1 MKISGAIYP
10 NFKPKDKE
18 SVEYKSLDS
27 IEKSTISESDEAIRV
42 EFEDLVYLFVVSA
55 VENLR
60 FTRLKKKFESLR
72 DKIVTYTHGESV
84 EKLFRLSCGLDIEP
98 VGSDRWY
105 RQLDSEMSSAR
116 EADRIGPIFSKL
128 HRDLTRVVK
137 RAIGSTG
144 IRDGAVDSISASADL
159 ANKIFGEL
167 DETNIVIHA
176 SPSFRN
182 RVREVFEKRGV
193 LSMNSVS
200 KLSLKELYNKGID
213 ILVIGDGKAG
223 SVDLGGDNI
232 VNELSTRDSPFL
244 ILDFGERPVSIPS
257 QNEISTLY
265 YTHSDS
271 YEEVISRNIR
281 MRKESVK
288 EVEELI
294 EPELKKF
301 IKWTE
306 SDKWD
311 VSKSI
316 VARSRLMQEVFEL
329 IDKVAPTNATVL
341 ITGETGTGKELVA
354 KAIHRS
360 SPRGG
365 EPFIVVNCGAIPE
378 NLLESTLFGY
388 LKGSFTGAV
397 DDRKGMFQAADG
409 GVIFLD
415 EIGELPLALQVKLLR
430 ALQDNEIQPVG
441 SEKGVIVDVRVI
453 AATNK
458 NLFEAVNNGEFRQD
472 LYYRLNVV
480 EIRVPPLRERP
491 EDILVLT
498 EHFLREQVIKNKIS
512 PLSISGE
519 ATEALRQYDWPGNVR
534 ELQNA
539 VERLAVLSSTNH
551 ITMKELPLRILQ
563 SKSDDKTVS
572 NKSSLTLEEVEE
584 RHIRGELKKYS
595 YNYSAVADLLGIGR
609 TTLWRKM
616 KKYGIKE
623 ESRSGSDEISY

>member
-1 MKISGAIYP
+1 MKISGAVYP
-10 NFKPKDKE
+10 NLKRKDEE

-27 IEKSTISESDEAIRV
+27 IEKSTLSESDEAIRV

-55 VENLR
+55 VENVR
-60 FTRLKKKFESLR
+60 FTQLKKEFESLS
-72 DKIVTYTHGESV
+72 DKIVTYTHDESV

-116 EADRIGPIFSKL
+116 EADHIGPIFSKL

-176 SPSFRN
+176 APFFRN
-182 RVREVFEKRGV
+182 RVREVFAKRGV
-193 LSMNSVS
+193 MSMNSVS

-232 VNELSTRDSPFL
+232 ANELSTRESPFL
-244 ILDFGERPVSIPS
+244 ILDFGESPVSIPS

-288 EVEELI
+288 EVEKLI

-301 IKWTE
+301 IEWTG

-316 VARSRLMQEVFEL
+316 VARSRSMQEVFEL

-360 SPRGG
+360 SPRGAK
-365 EPFIVVNCGAIPE
+365 PFIVVNCGAIPE

-397 DDRKGMFQAADG
+397 DDRKGMFKAADG

-441 SEKGVIVDVRVI
+441 SEKEVTVDVRVI

-512 PLSISGE
+512 LLSISGE
-519 ATEALRQYDWPGNVR
+519 ATEALKQYDWPGNVR

-539 VERLAVLSSTNH
+539 VERLAVLSSTSQ

-563 SKSDDKTVS
+563 SKSDDKAVS
-572 NKSSLTLEEVEE
+572 NKSSMTLEEVEE

-595 YNYSAVADLLGIGR
+595 YNYSAVAELLGIGR

-623 ESRSGSDEISY
+623 ESKSRSDEIS

>member
-60 FTRLKKKFESLR
+60 FTRLKKEFESLS

-232 VNELSTRDSPFL
+232 ANELSTRESPFL
-244 ILDFGERPVSIPS
+244 ILDFGESPVSIPS

-316 VARSRLMQEVFEL
+316 VSRSRLMQEVFEL
-329 IDKVAPTNATVL
+329 IDKL
-341 ITGETGTGKELVA
+341 
-354 KAIHRS
+354 
-360 SPRGG
+360 
-365 EPFIVVNCGAIPE
+365 
-378 NLLESTLFGY
+378 
-388 LKGSFTGAV
+388 
-397 DDRKGMFQAADG
+397 
-409 GVIFLD
+409 
-415 EIGELPLALQVKLLR
+415 
-430 ALQDNEIQPVG
+430 
-441 SEKGVIVDVRVI
+441 
-453 AATNK
+453 
-458 NLFEAVNNGEFRQD
+458 
-472 LYYRLNVV
+472 
-480 EIRVPPLRERP
+480 
-491 EDILVLT
+491 
-498 EHFLREQVIKNKIS
+498 
-512 PLSISGE
+512 
-519 ATEALRQYDWPGNVR
+519 
-534 ELQNA
+534 
-539 VERLAVLSSTNH
+539 
-551 ITMKELPLRILQ
+551 
-563 SKSDDKTVS
+563 
-572 NKSSLTLEEVEE
+572 
-584 RHIRGELKKYS
+584 
-595 YNYSAVADLLGIGR
+595 
-609 TTLWRKM
+609 
-616 KKYGIKE
+616 
-623 ESRSGSDEISY
+623 

>member
-1 MKISGAIYP
+1 LKISGVIYP
-10 NFKPKDKE
+10 KFKLKDRD
-18 SVEYKSLDS
+18 SVEYKTLES
-27 IEKSTISESDEAIRV
+27 IEKSAMSKSDEAIRI
-42 EFEDLVYLFVVSA
+42 EFEGLVYLYLVSA
-55 VENLR
+55 DTYMRFTQLKKEFENL
-60 FTRLKKKFESLR
+60 T
-72 DKIVTYTHGESV
+72 DKITTYSHGESV
-84 EKLFRLSCGLDIEP
+84 EKLFRLICGLDIEP

-105 RQLDSEMSSAR
+105 KRFESEMDLAR
-116 EADRIGPIFSKL
+116 EAGRIGPIFSKL
-128 HRDLTRVVK
+128 HRALVRVMK

-144 IRDGAVDSISASADL
+144 IREGAVDSISASADL

-167 DETNIVIHA
+167 DDTNVAIYA

-193 LSMNSVS
+193 LSMNSIS
-200 KLSLKELYNKGID
+200 KISLKELYDKGID
-213 ILVIGDGKAG
+213 ILIIEDGKDD
-223 SVDLGGDNI
+223 SVNLGGDYI
-232 VNELSTRDSPFL
+232 ANELSTRDSPFL

-265 YTHSDS
+265 YTHSAS
-271 YEEVISRNIR
+271 FGEVISRNLR
-281 MRKESVK
+281 MRKDSVK
-288 EVEELI
+288 EVEKLF

-301 IKWTE
+301 IEWTG

-316 VARSRLMQEVFEL
+316 VARSRSMQEVFEL

-365 EPFIVVNCGAIPE
+365 KPFIAVNCGAIPE
-378 NLLESTLFGY
+378 NLLESTLFGH
-388 LKGSFTGAV
+388 LRGSFTGAV
-397 DDRKGMFQAADG
+397 DDRRGMFQAADR

-415 EIGELPLALQVKLLR
+415 EIGELPLILQVKLLR

-441 SEKGVIVDVRVI
+441 SEKGVTVDVRVI

-519 ATEALRQYDWPGNVR
+519 ATEALMRYDWPGNVR

-539 VERLAVLSSTNH
+539 IVRV
-551 ITMKELPLRILQ
+551 
-563 SKSDDKTVS
+563 VF
-572 NKSSLTLEEVEE
+572 
-584 RHIRGELKKYS
+584 
-595 YNYSAVADLLGIGR
+595 
-609 TTLWRKM
+609 
-616 KKYGIKE
+616 
-623 ESRSGSDEISY
+623 SGSPLLISTAFRTCGY

>member
-1 MKISGAIYP
+1 MNISGVIYP
-10 NFKPKDKE
+10 NFKQEDRD
-18 SVEYKSLDS
+18 SVEYKALKST
-27 IEKSTISESDEAIRV
+27 EKSAMYESDEAIRV
-42 EFEDLVYLFVVSA
+42 EFEDLVYLFFVSA
-55 VENLR
+55 DADTRFTQLKKEFENLG
-60 FTRLKKKFESLR
+60 ESV
-72 DKIVTYTHGESV
+72 ITYTHVESV

-105 RQLDSEMSSAR
+105 RRFESEIESAR
-116 EADRIGPIFSKL
+116 ETGRIGPIFSKL
-128 HRDLTRVVK
+128 HSTLLSVIKRV
-137 RAIGSTG
+137 IGSTG
-144 IRDGAVDSISASADL
+144 IRDGVVDSISASAEL

-167 DETNIVIHA
+167 DDTNVAICA

-182 RVREVFEKRGV
+182 RVREVFERRGV
-193 LSMNSVS
+193 LSMKSIS
-200 KLSLKELYNKGID
+200 KLNLKELNDNGID
-213 ILVIGDGKAG
+213 ILVIGDANDD
-223 SVDLGGDNI
+223 SVSLGGDDT
-232 VNELSTRDSPFL
+232 VNELSRRDLPFL

-257 QNEISTLY
+257 LNEISTLY
-265 YTHSDS
+265 YTHSAS
-271 YEEVISRNIR
+271 FGEVIMRNIR
-281 MRKESVK
+281 MRKDSVG
-288 EVEELI
+288 EVEKLI

-301 IKWTE
+301 IEWTG

-316 VARSRLMQEVFEL
+316 VARSRLMQDVFEL

-341 ITGETGTGKELVA
+341 VTGETGTGKELVA

-360 SPRGG
+360 SPRG
-365 EPFIVVNCGAIPE
+365 EKPFIAVNCGAIPE

-415 EIGELPLALQVKLLR
+415 EIGELPLLLQVKLLR

-458 NLFEAVNNGEFRQD
+458 ILFDAVNNGEFRED

-512 PLSISGE
+512 TLSISGE
-519 ATEALRQYDWPGNVR
+519 VSEALVRYDWPGNVR

-539 VERLAVLSSTNH
+539 IERLAVLSSTSR
-551 ITMKELPLRILQ
+551 ITMKEMPLRILQ
-563 SKSDDKTVS
+563 SNSDDKTAG
-572 NKSSLTLEEVEE
+572 NESSLTLEEMEE
-584 RHIRGELKKYS
+584 RHIRKELTRNS

-623 ESRSGSDEISY
+623 GSKSKSDEIS